1 VGKEQ
6 IRALEEK
13 EIFRDA
19 FQIIDEIQAIADRIL
34 AGLDE

>member
-1 VGKEQ
+1 VGAIKEGT
-6 IRALEEK
+6 LEEK
-13 EIFRDA
+13 VFKDA

>member
-1 VGKEQ
+1 MGAIKKGS
-6 IRALEEK
+6 LEEEVFK
-13 EIFRDA
+13 DA

>member
-6 IRALEEK
+6 IGALEDQ
-13 EIFRDA
+13 EIFKDA